1 MLGFL
6 TKQAGEDINSELEI
20 SYATHQSSC
29 GCFFPLS
36 TLIALPSAQAQEQ
49 GNTWS
54 GAIFKSPNP

>member
-1 MLGFL
+1 MLR
-6 TKQAGEDINSELEI
+6 TKVLA
-20 SYATHQSSC
+20 AV
-29 GCFFPLS
+29 FFPLS